1 MLGFIGTA
9 MLMLAAHSSKRQGR
23 LSGTPEQHM
32 QRWKLLM
39 SGATDRTL
47 TQDVRDRAL
56 TRADEESLWFGREI
70 LSARTLGR

>member
-1 MLGFIGTA
+1 MLGFIGIA
-9 MLMLAAHSSKRQGR
+9 MLAAAAHQSKRKNG
-23 LSGTPEQHM
+23 LMGTPEQHM